1 MKALIFGIN
10 GQDGYYL
17 NLILKSK
24 NIETIGVSRSD
35 GAWVK
40 GNITDKKFVNELI
53 KNQKPDFIFHL
64 AANSTTHYEAL
75 FENHETISTGTYIL
89 LDAVKNYSPRS
100 KVFITGSGVQFKNN
114 GVPIKESDAF
124 EGNSPYSVSR
134 IQSVYAARY
143 FRYLGLKVYV
153 GYLFHHD
160 SPLRTERHVNQKIAR
175 AVMRIAN
182 GSAEIIELGDIDI
195 RKEYTFAGDII
206 EAIWI
211 LVNQK
216 KIFETVI
223 GTGIAYSIRYWLN
236 LCFQIAGL
244 DWKNKVITNKEYTS
258 PNKLLVSDPET
269 IFQLGWQPKT
279 HIEQLA
285 KMMMI

>member
-10 GQDGYYL
+10 GQDGFYL
-17 NLILKSK
+17 ERLLRLIK
-24 NIETIGVSRSD
+24 IEVIGVSRSE
-35 GAWVK
+35 
-40 GNITDKKFVNELI
+40 GNWIIGDISRFNFVDSII
-53 KNQKPDFIFHL
+53 KSQKPDYIFHF
-64 AANSTTHYEAL
+64 AANSTTHYDAL
-75 FENHETISTGTYIL
+75 FENHETISTGTLNIL
-89 LDAVKNYSPRS
+89 KSVKLYCPNC

-143 FRYLGLKVYV
+143 FRSLGLKVYV

-160 SPLRTERHVNQKIAR
+160 SPLRTERHVNQKIAK

-216 KIFETVI
+216 KVFETVI
-223 GTGIAYSIRYWLN
+223 GTGIDYSIRDWLN